1 MINTLLSK
9 INELFKLI
17 NVLCFMNNEIIK
29 VKSLT
34 KKFQNFEALKDVSFN
49 VYKNDVFGFL
59 GPNGAGKSTTL
70 RCMLSLIKK
79 DSGEIKLFGK
89 KLENN
94 RAEILSKIGSIIEK
108 PDFYKY
114 LSAQKNLELLAR
126 VSGKKVNK
134 SEIEDILNFV
144 GLKNRS
150 KSKFKTFSH
159 GMKQRLG
166 IAQALMHDPELVILD
181 EPTTGLDPEGIIEIR
196 NLILKLKK
204 EQGKTIILSSH
215 QLSEIEM
222 IANRMVI
229 ISRGKTVIEGDVN
242 DLLNSDEILVRFQV
256 NEPKSVF
263 DKINTSFSNIYE
275 SKISSNGIEMITNIE
290 NIPEITSFL
299 IKNNSKIYSIEQK
312 RKLED
317 YFIKTINSENNV
329 N

>member
-1 MINTLLSK
+1 MS
-9 INELFKLI
+9 
-17 NVLCFMNNEIIK
+17 NEIIK
-29 VKSLT
+29 VESLT

-49 VYKNDVFGFL
+49 VFKNDVFGFL

-79 DSGEIKLFGK
+79 DSGEIRLFGK
-89 KLENN
+89 KLEKN
-94 RAEILSKIGSIIEK
+94 RTEILSKIGSIIEK

-126 VSGKKVNK
+126 VSGKKVSK
-134 SEIEDILNFV
+134 SEIEDILDFV
-144 GLKNRS
+144 GLKDRS
-150 KSKFKTFSH
+150 KSKFRTFSH

-204 EQGKTIILSSH
+204 EHGKTVILSSH

-229 ISRGKTVIEGDVN
+229 ISKGKTVIEGDVN
-242 DLLNSDEILVRFQV
+242 ELLNSDEILVKFEM
-256 NEPKSVF
+256 NDPKLVF
-263 DKINTSFSNIYE
+263 DKVNTSFSNIYE
-275 SKISSNGIEMITNIE
+275 SKITSNGIEMITNTE

>member
-1 MINTLLSK
+1 MS
-9 INELFKLI
+9 
-17 NVLCFMNNEIIK
+17 NEIIK
-29 VKSLT
+29 VESLT
-34 KKFQNFEALKDVSFN
+34 KKFQSFQALKDVSFS
-49 VYKNDVFGFL
+49 VFKNDVFGFL

-79 DSGEIKLFGK
+79 DSGEINLFGK
-89 KLENN
+89 QLENN
-94 RAEILSKIGSIIEK
+94 RNEILSKIGSIVEK

-126 VSGKKVNK
+126 VSGKKVSK
-134 SEIEDILNFV
+134 TEIEDILNFV
-144 GLKNRS
+144 GLKDRS

-229 ISRGKTVIEGDVN
+229 ISNGKTVIEGDVN
-242 DLLNSDEILVRFQV
+242 ELLNSDEILVKFQI
-256 NEPKSVF
+256 NDPNLVF
-263 DKINTSFSNIYE
+263 DKINTSFSNIHE
-275 SKISSNGIEMITNIE
+275 SKITSNGIEMITNTE

-299 IKNNSKIYSIEQK
+299 IKNNSRIYSIEQK

>member
-1 MINTLLSK
+1 MS
-9 INELFKLI
+9 
-17 NVLCFMNNEIIK
+17 NEIIK
-29 VKSLT
+29 VESLT
-34 KKFQNFEALKDVSFN
+34 KKFQSFQALKDVSFS
-49 VYKNDVFGFL
+49 VFKNDVFGFL

-79 DSGEIKLFGK
+79 DSGEINLFGK
-89 KLENN
+89 QLENN
-94 RAEILSKIGSIIEK
+94 RNEILSKIGSIVEK

-126 VSGKKVNK
+126 VSGKKVSK
-134 SEIEDILNFV
+134 TEIEDILNFV
-144 GLKNRS
+144 GLKDRS

-229 ISRGKTVIEGDVN
+229 ISKGKTVIEGDVN
-242 DLLNSDEILVRFQV
+242 ELLNSDEILVKFQI
-256 NEPKSVF
+256 NDPNLVF
-263 DKINTSFSNIYE
+263 DKINTSFSNIHE
-275 SKISSNGIEMITNIE
+275 SKITSNGIEMITNTE

>member
-1 MINTLLSK
+1 MS
-9 INELFKLI
+9 
-17 NVLCFMNNEIIK
+17 NEIIK
-29 VKSLT
+29 VESLT

-49 VYKNDVFGFL
+49 VFKNDVFGFL

-79 DSGEIKLFGK
+79 DSGEIRLFGK
-89 KLENN
+89 KLEKN
-94 RAEILSKIGSIIEK
+94 RTEILSKIGSIIEK

-126 VSGKKVNK
+126 VSGKKVSK

-144 GLKNRS
+144 GLKDRS
-150 KSKFKTFSH
+150 KSKFRTFSH

-204 EQGKTIILSSH
+204 EHGKTVILSSH

-229 ISRGKTVIEGDVN
+229 ISKGKTVIEGDVN
-242 DLLNSDEILVRFQV
+242 ELLNSDEILVKFEM
-256 NEPKSVF
+256 NDPKLVF
-263 DKINTSFSNIYE
+263 DKVNTSFSNIYE
-275 SKISSNGIEMITNIE
+275 SKITSNGIEMITNTE

>member
-1 MINTLLSK
+1 MS
-9 INELFKLI
+9 
-17 NVLCFMNNEIIK
+17 NEIIK
-29 VKSLT
+29 VESLT

-49 VYKNDVFGFL
+49 VFKNDVFGFL

-79 DSGEIKLFGK
+79 DSGEIRLFGK
-89 KLENN
+89 KLEKN
-94 RAEILSKIGSIIEK
+94 RTEILSKIGSIIEK

-126 VSGKKVNK
+126 VSGKKVSK

-144 GLKNRS
+144 GLKDRS
-150 KSKFKTFSH
+150 KSKFRTFSH

-204 EQGKTIILSSH
+204 EHGKTVILSSH

-229 ISRGKTVIEGDVN
+229 ISKGKTVIEGDVN
-242 DLLNSDEILVRFQV
+242 ELLNSDEILVKFEM
-256 NEPKSVF
+256 NDPKIVF
-263 DKINTSFSNIYE
+263 DKVNTSFSNIYE
-275 SKISSNGIEMITNIE
+275 SKITSNGIEMITNTE

>member
-1 MINTLLSK
+1 MS
-9 INELFKLI
+9 
-17 NVLCFMNNEIIK
+17 NEIIK
-29 VKSLT
+29 VESLT
-34 KKFQNFEALKDVSFN
+34 KKFQSFQALKDVSFS
-49 VYKNDVFGFL
+49 VFKNDVFGFL

-79 DSGEIKLFGK
+79 DSGEINLFGK
-89 KLENN
+89 QLENN
-94 RAEILSKIGSIIEK
+94 RNEILSKIGSIVEK

-126 VSGKKVNK
+126 VSGKKVSK
-134 SEIEDILNFV
+134 TEIEDILNFV
-144 GLKNRS
+144 GLKDRS

-229 ISRGKTVIEGDVN
+229 ISKGKTVIEGDVN
-242 DLLNSDEILVRFQV
+242 ELLNSDEILVKFQI
-256 NEPKSVF
+256 NEPNLVF

-275 SKISSNGIEMITNIE
+275 SKITSNGIEMITNTE

>member
-1 MINTLLSK
+1 M
-9 INELFKLI
+9 
-17 NVLCFMNNEIIK
+17 CNEIIK
-29 VKSLT
+29 VESLT

-49 VYKNDVFGFL
+49 VFKNDVFGFL

-79 DSGEIKLFGK
+79 DSGEIRLFGK
-89 KLENN
+89 KLEKN
-94 RAEILSKIGSIIEK
+94 RTEILSKIGSIIEK

-126 VSGKKVNK
+126 VSGKKVSK

-144 GLKNRS
+144 GLKDRS
-150 KSKFKTFSH
+150 KSKFRTFSH

-204 EQGKTIILSSH
+204 EHGKTVILSSH

-229 ISRGKTVIEGDVN
+229 ISKGKTVIEGDVN
-242 DLLNSDEILVRFQV
+242 ELLNSDEILVKFEM
-256 NEPKSVF
+256 NDPKLVF
-263 DKINTSFSNIYE
+263 DKVNTSFSNIYE
-275 SKISSNGIEMITNIE
+275 SKITSNGIEMITNTE

>member
-1 MINTLLSK
+1 MS
-9 INELFKLI
+9 
-17 NVLCFMNNEIIK
+17 NEIIK
-29 VKSLT
+29 VESLT
-34 KKFQNFEALKDVSFN
+34 KKFQNFKALKDVSFN
-49 VYKNDVFGFL
+49 VFKNDVFGFL

-79 DSGEIKLFGK
+79 DSGEIRLFGK
-89 KLENN
+89 KLEKN
-94 RAEILSKIGSIIEK
+94 RTEILSKIGSIIEK

-126 VSGKKVNK
+126 VSGKKVSK

-144 GLKNRS
+144 GLKDRS
-150 KSKFKTFSH
+150 KSKFRTFSH

-204 EQGKTIILSSH
+204 EHGKTVILSSH

-229 ISRGKTVIEGDVN
+229 ISKGKTVIEGDVN
-242 DLLNSDEILVRFQV
+242 ELLNSDEILVKFEM
-256 NEPKSVF
+256 NNPKLVF
-263 DKINTSFSNIYE
+263 DKVNTSFSNIYE
-275 SKISSNGIEMITNIE
+275 SKITSNGIEMITNTD